1 VASYDE
7 LRAALDH
14 IKQVT
19 GDPNAWEKG
28 LSEQQIRDVNGW
40 LNSQGA
46 TPTTIPMTGGTDYGG
61 WRDPQTGVYY
71 ENRPENTGASPQ
83 VPDADLERIRQ
94 AHPDLFDPST
104 RAPLTPAPG
113 APPPTQPHAPAP
125 GAPGQPPAGTPP
137 GQAPAGQPPADD
149 NGLSG
154 RAAEAAKAVDD
165 ALAKNK
171 TALSEA
177 DEELVDA
184 VLGAKTGSDE
194 GKAQLQALQSSLVDQ
209 IHKLGPTLDTPA
221 GQQQLNDYLQSKT
234 QEILGIVK
242 SSGMDAESKAEVLDA
257 LSQRYDA
264 VKDSAGTGG
273 GQTDP
278 AASAGSGQTGSGT
291 GGSAGAP
298 PPADVGAGGG
308 GDPLPSDPLLNGLAS
323 DPLMGGLGGLAGPAM
338 GALSGLPGAMGSM
351 MPGMGGGLGGGGGL
365 GDLGGAIGGAI
376 KEAASARPED
386 PADALKDDPLGTKE
400 NAEHSGDEKNDETA
414 ATEDGNKDEGKK
426 DAPATEPAAA
436 KSTEGAQPPPIAAE
450 TGQVPPAQPA
460 PDVSVKLPDGS
471 AVTADNPQLAQ
482 AGRLV
487 LGGASLDDAAGQSQI
502 TVLPPGAPVNE
513 PVSPSQLKMTDYAQF
528 TDHRVMALGNGKVW
542 LNGQVTPV
550 EEMPTGPN
558 FLGWARPQIQT
569 APAAAPATVLA
580 GAH

>member
-1 VASYDE
+1 MASYDE
-7 LRAALDH
+7 LRAALEH
-14 IKQVT
+14 IRQVT
-19 GDPNAWEKG
+19 GDPSGWQKG

-46 TPTTIPMTGGTDYGG
+46 KMTSTPTGYDNGG
-61 WRDPQTGVYY
+61 WRDPETGVYY
-71 ENRPENTGASPQ
+71 EKRVENTGANPQ

-94 AHPDLFDPST
+94 AHPELFDPST
-104 RAPLTPAPG
+104 RAPLTPAD
-113 APPPTQPHAPAP
+113 APPPTPQQSTAP
-125 GAPGQPPAGTPP
+125 GAPGQPPAGTPA

-149 NGLSG
+149 DGLSG
-154 RAAEAAKAVDD
+154 RAADAAKRVDD

-171 TALSEA
+171 TALAEA

-184 VLGAKTGSDE
+184 VLGAKTGSDQ
-194 GKAQLQALQSSLVDQ
+194 GKAQLQALQTSLIDQ

-242 SSGMDAESKAEVLDA
+242 SSGMDAESKADVLDA

-264 VKDSAGTGG
+264 VKDSAGTGS

-278 AASAGSGQTGSGT
+278 AASAGSGQTNGGT

-298 PPADVGAGGG
+298 PPADVGASGG
-308 GDPLPSDPLLNGLAS
+308 GDPLASDPLLNGLAS

-351 MPGMGGGLGGGGGL
+351 MPGTGGLGGGGGL

-376 KEAASARPED
+376 KEAASARPD
-386 PADALKDDPLGTKE
+386 PADALKDDPLGTKPE
-400 NAEHSGDEKNDETA
+400 NAEHSADEKNDETP
-414 ATEDGNKDEGKK
+414 ATDEGNKDEGKK
-426 DAPATEPAAA
+426 DASATDPAAA
-436 KSTEGAQPPPIAAE
+436 KPAEGAQPQPIAAE

-471 AVTADNPQLAQ
+471 TVAADNPQLAH

-487 LGGASLDDAAGQSQI
+487 LGGASFDDAAGQSQI

-513 PVSPSQLKMTDYAQF
+513 PVSPSQLKMMDYAQF
-528 TDHRVMALGNGKVW
+528 TDHRVMALGNGSVW

-569 APAAAPATVLA
+569 APAATPATVLA

>member
-1 VASYDE
+1 MASYDD
-7 LRAALDH
+7 LRAALEH

-19 GDPNAWEKG
+19 GDPNAWQKG

-46 TPTTIPMTGGTDYGG
+46 PVTTHPITGGTDYGG

-83 VPDADLERIRQ
+83 VPDADLDRIRQ
-94 AHPDLFDPST
+94 AHPDLFDPTT
-104 RAPLTPAPG
+104 RAPITPPPG
-113 APPPTQPHAPAP
+113 APVPPAP
-125 GAPGQPPAGTPP
+125 NPQHSPPAQAPGQPPAGTTP
-137 GQAPAGQPPADD
+137 GQTPADD
-149 NGLSG
+149 GLSG
-154 RAAEAAKAVDD
+154 KAADAAKRVDE

-171 TALSEA
+171 TALAEA

-221 GQQQLNDYLQSKT
+221 GQQQLNDFLQSKT

-273 GQTDP
+273 GPTDP
-278 AASAGSGQTGSGT
+278 AGAGAGGQTGSGT

-298 PPADVGAGGG
+298 APAGDPGTSGA
-308 GDPLPSDPLLNGLAS
+308 GDPLASDPLLNGLAS

-338 GALSGLPGAMGSM
+338 GALAGLPGAMGSM
-351 MPGMGGGLGGGGGL
+351 LPGMGGLGGGGGL

-376 KEAASARPED
+376 KDAASARPSED
-386 PADALKDDPLGTKE
+386 PANELKDDPLAAKNEGSE
-400 NAEHSGDEKNDETA
+400 HNSAEEKNDQPAPT
-414 ATEDGNKDEGKK
+414 DEGKK

-436 KSTEGAQPPPIAAE
+436 KPAEGAQPQPIAAE
-450 TGQVPPAQPA
+450 TGQVPPAQQG

-471 AVTADNPQLAQ
+471 TVTADSPQLAH

-487 LGGASLDDAAGQSQI
+487 LDGASLDDAASQAQI
-502 TVLPPGAPVNE
+502 SVLPPGAPVNE
-513 PVSPSQLKMTDYAQF
+513 PVSPSQLKLMDYAQF

-558 FLGWARPQIQT
+558 FLGWARPQVQT
-569 APAAAPATVLA
+569 APAAQPATVLA